1 MGRQRA
7 EKIKIAPELVQRTE
21 EGVIFTPELLQE
33 YISLLREQGRRADSV
48 RGSEKTL
55 WQFFDALPPDKV
67 VGRETMAHW
76 RETLLREGYAIRT
89 ANSKVSLLNSLLESM
104 DCREFQVSGQLKPE
118 QYTAPELTR
127 QEYVR
132 MLQTA
137 KGLGD
142 QRSYLLTKLFA
153 TTGLAVLDL
162 PRVTVE
168 SAQSGTVQVQNGKK
182 TRLLYYPD
190 CLQNDLLEYARL
202 HGRYGGMIF
211 TKRNGEPLDRTQV
224 GMYIQRLALDARVP
238 VEKGNVRCLRQ
249 LYKNTISGIEAN
261 FELLVQQAYARQLEM
276 EQLSVGWEEP

>member
-1 MGRQRA
+1 MGRQRP
-7 EKIKIAPELVQRTE
+7 EKVKIESEMVERTE
-21 EGVIFTPELLQE
+21 SGVILSQKILDE
-33 YISLLREQGRRADSV
+33 YVAQLRTQGRREDSI

-55 WQFFDALPPDKV
+55 HQFFDFLSPEKLIER
-67 VGRETMAHW
+67 GTLENW
-76 RETLLREGYAIRT
+76 REKLLKDGYAVRT
-89 ANSKVSLLNSLLESM
+89 ANSKASLINSLLESM

-162 PRVTVE
+162 PKVTVE
-168 SAQSGTVQVQNGKK
+168 SAQSGNVQVQSGKS

-190 CLQNDLLEYARL
+190 CLQSDLLDYAKRK
-202 HGRYGGMIF
+202 GRHCGMIF
-211 TKRNGEPLDRTQV
+211 TKRNGEPLERTQV
-224 GMYIQRLALDARVP
+224 SLYIQRLALDARVP
-238 VEKGNVRCLRQ
+238 VEKCNIRCLRQ

-261 FELLVQQAYARQLEM
+261 FDLLVQQAYARQLEL
-276 EQLSVGWEEP
+276 EQLSVGWEM